1 MAFTP
6 FSASR
11 GSTRRVPLLSNSA
24 EPTLCP
30 ARSAADGATL
40 PQEDRRAECA
50 DGQARDREGPPLVQ
64 PGHRERQHDSDQPTR
79 RDHHYDR
86 PWLEQDGRQSGGFRC
101 HADNVAGYD
110 RVRTGVGFPRFSRG
124 VLGTLCLVKDVD
136 AGLASDLS
144 LAVIRLARQLRFRR
158 PDSPVSLSQLSALS
172 TIAKEGPMT
181 PGALAM
187 RERVRPPSMT
197 RVIASLA
204 DLGFVVRTAH
214 PADGR
219 QVLVSVSRAGTDL
232 IEAERRASQE
242 WLKQRLDRLEP
253 DQRKTLLLAADLMSG
268 IVDESA

>member
-1 MAFTP
+1 VQAGHGE
-6 FSASR
+6 R
-11 GSTRRVPLLSNSA
+11 QNGGD
-24 EPTLCP
+24 EP
-30 ARSAADGATL
+30 ARG
-40 PQEDRRAECA
+40 DR
-50 DGQARDREGPPLVQ
+50 
-64 PGHRERQHDSDQPTR
+64 HD
-79 RDHHYDR
+79 DR
-86 PWLEQDGRQSGGFRC
+86 PGLEQDGRQCGRFRC
-101 HADNVAGYD
+101 HADNVADYAV
-110 RVRTGVGFPRFSRG
+110 VRNGPVFRRFSRD

-136 AGLASDLS
+136 ARLASDLS

-172 TIAKEGPMT
+172 TLAKEGPLT
-181 PGALAM
+181 PGALAT

-204 DLGFVVRTAH
+204 ELGFVARDAD

-219 QVLVSVSRAGTDL
+219 QVLVSVSRSGTKL

-253 DQRKTLLLAADLMSG
+253 DQRQTLLVAADLMSG